1 MCLHSQ
7 RHRYIVAWNNLV
19 RALMEREP
27 FTILP
32 ICLILYLN
40 IYEVLN
46 KSKDSLISSS
56 RILKMLIQ
64 NFKV

>member
-46 KSKDSLISSS
+46 KSNDKFH
-56 RILKMLIQ
+56 LKMLIQ